1 MFFTCSF
8 ITKKRGFDKLYNNYL
23 KKLKV
28 KLLTKEI
35 KEKKSLNPVADRV
48 EKRTKE
54 ISVKSEKLVSEG
66 LNFLENFI
74 LKLLEIRPREYKP
87 HDYRTREFRKKES
100 GDEE

>member
-1 MFFTCSF
+1 MTDE
-8 ITKKRGFDKLYNNYL
+8 KNK
-23 KKLKV
+23 
-28 KLLTKEI
+28 
-35 KEKKSLNPVADRV
+35 KKSLNPVADRV

-74 LKLLEIRPREYKP
+74 FKLLELRPREYRPRDYKP
-87 HDYRTREFRKKES
+87 REFSQKDR

>member
-1 MFFTCSF
+1 M
-8 ITKKRGFDKLYNNYL
+8 
-23 KKLKV
+23 
-28 KLLTKEI
+28 TKEE
-35 KEKKSLNPVADRV
+35 KEKKSLNPVADQV

-74 LKLLEIRPREYKP
+74 FKLLEVRPRDYRPRE
-87 HDYRTREFRKKES
+87 FRQKES

>member
-1 MFFTCSF
+1 MTE
-8 ITKKRGFDKLYNNYL
+8 
-23 KKLKV
+23 
-28 KLLTKEI
+28 EI
-35 KEKKSLNPVADRV
+35 NQKKSLNPIADRV

-74 LKLLEIRPREYKP
+74 LKLLEVRPREYKP
-87 HDYRTREFRKKES
+87 RQFRRRES